1 MLYNY
6 TIEGFESIQPQ
17 DNHTFQ
23 KIISNLMSLYQSFG
37 YHQIATPTFE
47 AYDLYVNENSI
58 PSDDL
63 FKLVDHKGRVLV
75 LKPDVTLPITR
86 MAAINHPNDQEIIKF
101 SYQTSIYRNFSAP
114 DSIKKEINQI
124 GLEYFGNNS
133 PECDGE
139 IIGLSILS
147 LLKTGIKDIHIDL
160 GHVGF
165 INYLFEEFN
174 FTLDQ
179 RNTLFQYIEN
189 KNIGD
194 IKSYLIKLNL
204 DQSAQDIILSLP
216 TLYGH
221 PEEVIEKMKTLCINK
236 NMEKVLAKVSEIY
249 DHLKIM
255 ELEHYISFDLGF
267 TNQMNYYSDII
278 FKGYINNWGEPIISG
293 GRYNQL
299 SEKFGISRP
308 GCGFSIDLMKILD
321 YLDHGKKINHEEK
334 AKRILFYDSTNKKQA
349 YSLAN
354 QFRMNGFI
362 TELFILKMDLSDQV
376 GYLKINPLY
385 HNTEI
390 LYLSDHKLYQFKNNR
405 LIKKSDLKEEVS
417 R

>member
-17 DNHTFQ
+17 DNHAFQ
-23 KIISNLMSLYQSFG
+23 KIISNLMDLYKSFG

-63 FKLVDHKGRVLV
+63 FKMVDHKGRVLV

-114 DSIKKEINQI
+114 ESIKKEINQI
-124 GLEYFGNNS
+124 GLEYFGNDS

-147 LLKTGIKDIHIDL
+147 LLKAGIKDIHIDL

-165 INYLFEEFN
+165 INYLFDEFN
-174 FTLDQ
+174 FTSDQ
-179 RNTLFQYIEN
+179 RNRLFQYIEN
-189 KNIGD
+189 KNVGD
-194 IKSYLIKLNL
+194 IKTYLTKLKL
-204 DQSAQDIILSLP
+204 DQASRDIILKLP
-216 TLYGH
+216 SLYGC
-221 PEEVIEKMKTLCINK
+221 PKDIIAKMKTMCVNE
-236 NMEKVLAKVSEIY
+236 NMEKVVKKVSDIY

-255 ELEHYISFDLGF
+255 DLDAYISFDLGF

-299 SEKFGISRP
+299 SQKFGISRP
-308 GCGFSIDLMKILD
+308 ACGFAIDLMKILD
-321 YLDHGKKINHEEK
+321 YLDRGKKLAHHEK
-334 AKRILFYDSTNKKQA
+334 AKRILFYHPDDKKLA
-349 YSLAN
+349 YCLAD
-354 QFRMNGFI
+354 QFRNDDII
-362 TELFILKMDLSDQV
+362 TELFILTMALSDQLRN
-376 GYLKINPLY
+376 LKTNPLY
-385 HNTEI
+385 TNTEI
-390 LYLSDHKLYQFKNNR
+390 FYLSKGKLDSFKDND
-405 LIKKSDLKEEVS
+405 LIAQANLNKEVLQ
-417 R
+417 

>member
-17 DNHTFQ
+17 DNHAFQ
-23 KIISNLMSLYQSFG
+23 KIISNLMGLYRSFG

-63 FKLVDHKGRVLV
+63 FKMVDHKGRVLV

-147 LLKTGIKDIHIDL
+147 LIKTGIKDIHIDL

-174 FTLDQ
+174 FTTDE

-189 KNIGD
+189 KNVGD
-194 IKSYLIKLNL
+194 IKTYLTKLDL
-204 DQSAQDIILSLP
+204 DQASRDIILKLP
-216 TLYGH
+216 SLYGC
-221 PEEVIEKMKTLCINK
+221 PEDIITKMKTMCLNE
-236 NMEKVLAKVSEIY
+236 NMEKVVLKVSDIY

-255 ELEHYISFDLGF
+255 GLETYISFDLGF

-278 FKGYINNWGEPIISG
+278 FKGYINNWGEPVISG

-308 GCGFSIDLMKILD
+308 ACGFAIDLMKILD
-321 YLDHGKKINHEEK
+321 YLDRGKKFPHFEK
-334 AKRILFYDSTNKKQA
+334 AKRILFYSPDDKKRA
-349 YSLAN
+349 YSLAD
-354 QFRMNGFI
+354 QFRKDDLI
-362 TELFILKMDLSDQV
+362 TELFITRMALPDQLS
-376 GYLKINPLY
+376 YLKTNPLY
-385 HNTEI
+385 IDSEIFYLSKGKLYAYKDNEFTALEI
-390 LYLSDHKLYQFKNNR
+390 LN
-405 LIKKSDLKEEVS
+405 EEVS
-417 R
+417 Q

>member
-17 DNHTFQ
+17 DNQSFQ
-23 KIISNLMSLYQSFG
+23 KIISDLMSLYRSYG

-63 FKLVDHKGRVLV
+63 FKMVDHKGRVLV

-86 MAAINHPNDQEIIKF
+86 MAAINHPDDREIIKF

-114 DSIKKEINQI
+114 DSIKKEINQM
-124 GLEYFGNNS
+124 GLEYFGNDS

-165 INYLFEEFN
+165 INCLFEEFN
-174 FTLDQ
+174 FSLEEQ
-179 RNTLFQYIEN
+179 NTLYQYIEN

-194 IKSYLIKLNL
+194 IKTYLMPLNL
-204 DQSAQDIILSLP
+204 DPCSQDIILKLP
-216 TLYGH
+216 TLYGN
-221 PEEVIEKMKTLCINK
+221 PEEIITKMKTMCINE
-236 NMEKVLAKVSEIY
+236 NMEKVVFKVSEIY

-255 ELEHYISFDLGF
+255 GLEKYINFDLGF

-278 FKGYINNWGEPIISG
+278 FKGYINSWGEPVISG

-308 GCGFSIDLMKILD
+308 ACGFAIDLMKIHS
-321 YLDHGKKINHEEK
+321 YLDQEDKLIHNEK
-334 AKRILFYDSTNKKQA
+334 SKRILFYESKDKKLA
-349 YSLAN
+349 YSLAD
-354 QFRMNGFI
+354 QFRQEEII
-362 TELFILKMDLSDQV
+362 TELFIIKTELKKQV
-376 GYLKINPLY
+376 SQLNNNPLY
-385 HNTEI
+385 QNAEFF
-390 LYLSDHKLYQFKNNR
+390 YLSKQKLYCFKNNQ
-405 LIKKSDLKEEVS
+405 LIEYFVQEVS